1 MGDQPEAAQ
10 FLGNGPAHP
19 LNDEA
24 PAPLQKYQYDPITS
38 GRFIRMLHLS
48 QGQRNDPLKGKLELF
63 EVGPSLSSEGVDS
76 PLASKS
82 YEPLSYVWGPP
93 PTGGNHQIAIST
105 DKGHG
110 SLQLTASLYAALK
123 RLRYTDRERCLWADQ
138 ICINQGDR
146 AERGQQVQFMNMIYK
161 HASHV
166 LVWLGQDEKGPGGE
180 SVAESAFNLVR
191 TLDEK
196 FRDEDKR
203 EKFHAEHF
211 TKTALDG
218 QSREPWVPLDH
229 LTDLPWVRK
238 TGALFL
244 VKTLETSM
252 LTYFLPSSSRA
263 VGSYKRSALKRLRRS
278 FGVMPRWTGWS
289 YIEFARN

>member
-1 MGDQPEAAQ
+1 MGDQSEAAQ
-10 FLGNGPAHP
+10 FLGDGPAHA

-24 PAPLQKYQYDPITS
+24 PALLQKYQYERMPS
-38 GRFIRMLHLS
+38 GKFIRMLTLS
-48 QGQRNDPLKGKLELF
+48 QGQRNDPLNGKLELF
-63 EVGPSLSSEGVDS
+63 EVGPSLFSEGVDS

-93 PTGGNHQIAIST
+93 PTDGNHQIAIST

-138 ICINQGDR
+138 ICINQGDL

-166 LVWLGQDEKGPGGE
+166 LVWLGQDEKGPGGG
-180 SVAESAFNLVR
+180 SVAEPAFNLVR
-191 TLDEK
+191 DLDEN

-203 EKFHAEHF
+203 KEFHAKHF
-211 TKTALDG
+211 TETALDG

-229 LTDLPWVRK
+229 LTDLPWVRR
-238 TGALFL
+238 TAALFI
-244 VKTLETSM
+244 VKRLETSM
-252 LTYFLPSSSRA
+252 LTSFLPL
-263 VGSYKRSALKRLRRS
+263 VHALLDRTRDRH
-278 FGVMPRWTGWS
+278 
-289 YIEFARN
+289 